1 MKQQIATIYKLGVK
15 NQMLI
20 SKCLDYRMFNE
31 VRYLN
36 GIDHQLVKLLGKA
49 KGFNLVHELAQG
61 STLLVGE
68 GNMSFTLSLSK
79 TKPIKPLYLIATT
92 YESLSELSDEV
103 IENARKLKYAGA
115 TVIHNVDA
123 TKLRSSFGTMYFNN
137 IVFNF
142 PNVANRE
149 PVEGRNPNFILVREF
164 LKSAFHQLKHGGRVY
179 ISAVDTPHYRGAFSF
194 DEAAEFAGFHM
205 PEVYP
210 FDPYEFHG
218 YNHTMTHMDEDALEN
233 HDSFATWVFSL

>member
-1 MKQQIATIYKLGVK
+1 MKQHIATIYKLGVK
-15 NQMLI
+15 NQVLI

-31 VRYLN
+31 VQYLKE
-36 GIDHQLVKLLGKA
+36 IDYQLIKLLGKT
-49 KGFNLVHELAQG
+49 KGFNLVHELTQG
-61 STLLVGE
+61 PTLLVGE
-68 GNMSFTLSLSK
+68 GNLSFALSLSK
-79 TKPIKPLYLIATT
+79 TKPIQPLHLIATT
-92 YESLSELSDEV
+92 YESSSELSDET

-123 TKLRSSFGTMYFNN
+123 TTLHSSFGTMHFDN

-142 PNVANRE
+142 PNIASRE
-149 PVEGRNPNFILVREF
+149 PLEDRNPNFILVREF
-164 LKSAFHQLKHGGRVY
+164 LKSASHQLKNNGKVY

-194 DEAAEFAGFHM
+194 DEAAELAGFHM

-218 YNHTMTHMDEDALEN
+218 YNHTMTHIDEDALEN
-233 HDSFATWVFSL
+233 HNSFATWVFSL